1 MSREAGEP
9 SREEIL
15 DRLLMRTSRTFAL
28 SIPVLPE
35 PTRGEVRVAYLLFR
49 VADTL
54 EDATRWPPAKK
65 VDELG
70 RLAGLVGRPST
81 NGARSLAARWLGDPP
96 LNHDG
101 YLELLAELP
110 AVLEAVL
117 SLSAPAREL
126 VSHHTLRTI
135 DRMSAFVS
143 KEDNGVLQLGDLE
156 DLRAY
161 CYAVAGIVGEMLT
174 ELFLLG
180 REELQTVAPLL
191 RRDAGTFGEALQL
204 VNILKDS
211 AADAREGRRYLPGE
225 SEPGEILAL
234 ARRDL
239 ECAGRYSQRLHDAGA
254 PRGVVEFTLLPVL
267 LAWATLDRVEEEGPG
282 SKLTRDEVR
291 EIVATMNRAL
301 EAGSLAGIRPA
312 PAARPEQA

>member
-1 MSREAGEP
+1 MSRKAEEL
-9 SREEIL
+9 SRDEVL
-15 DRLLMRTSRTFAL
+15 HRLLVRTSRTFAL

-35 PTRGEVRVAYLLFR
+35 PTRGEVTVAYLMFR
-49 VADTL
+49 IADTL
-54 EDATRWPPAKK
+54 EDATLWPPAKK

-70 RLAGLVGRPST
+70 RLAELLNRPST
-81 NGARSLAARWLGDPP
+81 EQARALAARWIEDPP
-96 LNHDG
+96 LRHEG

-110 AVLEAVL
+110 AVLEANL
-117 SLSAPAREL
+117 SLSEAARVL
-126 VSHHTLRTI
+126 VSRHTLRTI
-135 DRMSAFVS
+135 ERMSAFVS
-143 KEDNGVLQLGDLE
+143 KEEDDVLQLRDLE

-180 REELQTVAPLL
+180 REELSTVAPLL

-211 AADAREGRRYLPGE
+211 ASDASEGRRYLPGKA
-225 SEPGEILAL
+225 EPAEILAL

-239 ECAGRYSQRLHDAGA
+239 ECAGRYSQRLYEAGA

-267 LAWATLDRVEEEGPG
+267 LAWATLDRVEKEGPG
-282 SKLTRDEVR
+282 SKLTRDEVH
-291 EIVATMNRAL
+291 EIVRTMNHAL
-301 EAGSLAGIRPA
+301 EAGNLAEIRPA
-312 PAARPEQA
+312 AIARSN